1 MRWFRMW
8 QHLRWEPGL
17 ITRNDVKSVAVLA
30 RLELDDEQVDRMT
43 AELGGILEHI
53 AKLTEL
59 RTEHISPTTQILDL
73 RNVLR
78 EDAVRPSLPTEAIL
92 ANAPDREENCFRVRA
107 VLE

>member
-1 MRWFRMW
+1 MLWFCPR
-8 QHLRWEPGL
+8 QHLRWEPAV
-17 ITRNDVKSVAVLA
+17 ITRDDVKSVAALA
-30 RLELDDEQVDRMT
+30 RLQLDDDQLDRMT

-59 RTEHISPTTQILDL
+59 RTEEISPTSQILDL

-78 EDAVRPSLPTEAIL
+78 DDVERPSLPTEAIL

>member
-1 MRWFRMW
+1 V
-8 QHLRWEPGL
+8 
-17 ITRNDVKSVAVLA
+17 ITRDDVKSVAALA
-30 RLELDDEQVDRMT
+30 RLEFDDDQLDRMT

-53 AKLTEL
+53 AKLSEL
-59 RTEHISPTTQILDL
+59 QTEHISPTSQILDL

-78 EDAVRPSLPTEAIL
+78 QDNVRPSLPTEAIL